1 MSIKKFRQIL
11 FNSFLII
18 IFFYLENAFSQNK
31 ISNVNIASSNLPLV
45 FINTDGQ
52 TIKDQERI
60 TAQMGIIDN
69 GNGVRNNIS
78 DEFNNYNG
86 LIAIELRGSSSS
98 AYPKPQY
105 RIETQDSLGDNLNVS
120 LCGLPTENDWILYGP
135 YNDKS
140 LLRNVLSYKLSNQ
153 LGRYASRTV
162 YCELFVN
169 YEYLGIYVLMEKI
182 KRDND
187 RVDISKLTE
196 LDNSGDE
203 LTGGYLVKIDRI
215 EWNSVGYWYSNFGT
229 PYQHEYPK
237 DDEITPQQKEYIINY
252 FNDFEQLM
260 NSDNYN
266 DPETGYRNVID
277 IDSFVDHFLL
287 NEFCKNVDA
296 YRLSAYMYKDKDSVN
311 NKLIAGP
318 IWDFNLTFG
327 DAWITGE
334 IGFSDGWQ
342 IDYSVLHPDD
352 PFKVP
357 FWWKKLLKDNEFSSK
372 VKTRWN
378 ELRNN
383 ILDHNTLFKVIDSTA
398 SYIQEAR
405 LRNFQRWPE
414 ILSSTYE
421 DEILQLKGWIL
432 KRLMWMDTNIDLLTQ
447 IDQTENNNIPNN
459 FIVYQNYPNPFNPVT
474 TIKYRIPSSTVLLN
488 SFQHQSNSEIP
499 EKDRAYNVNV
509 QIKIYDMLG
518 REIKT
523 LLNEQQRPG
532 IYEIE
537 WDATNY
543 PSGIYFYK
551 ITAGNIFD
559 IKKMMLLK

>member
-120 LCGLPTENDWILYGP
+120 LCDLPTENDWILYGP

-499 EKDRAYNVNV
+499 EKDLAYNVNV

>member
-474 TIKYRIPSSTVLLN
+474 TIKYRIPSSTVMLN
-488 SFQHQSNSEIP
+488 SFKHQKNSEIP

-509 QIKIYDMLG
+509 QIKIFDMLG

-537 WDATNY
+537 WDASNY

-551 ITAGNIFD
+551 ITKGNIFN